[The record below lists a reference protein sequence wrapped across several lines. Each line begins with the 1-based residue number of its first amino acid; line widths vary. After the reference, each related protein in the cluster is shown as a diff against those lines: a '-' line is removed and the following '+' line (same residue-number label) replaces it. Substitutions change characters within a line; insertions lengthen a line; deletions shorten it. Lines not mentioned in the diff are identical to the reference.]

1 MNEERGGRVPRN
13 VQYLHA
19 KYTIILYV
27 RIVVGQF

>member
-19 KYTIILYV
+19 KYIIIYI